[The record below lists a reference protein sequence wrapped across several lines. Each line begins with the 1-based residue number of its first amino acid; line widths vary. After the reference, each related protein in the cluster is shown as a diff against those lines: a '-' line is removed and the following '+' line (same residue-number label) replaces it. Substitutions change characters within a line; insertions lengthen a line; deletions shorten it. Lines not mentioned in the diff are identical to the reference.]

1 MQSYQYFIIQPKN
14 RIRKYIVNF
23 LPNSFPFE
31 KTSKLQLKML
41 HSFNKVHLKHYYIK
55 TIC

>member
-23 LPNSFPFE
+23 LSFPFE
-31 KTSKLQLKML
+31 KTSKLQ
-41 HSFNKVHLKHYYIK
+41 
-55 TIC
+55 